1 MPSSSSSS
9 MASSDHE
16 EGPKRHAPATRTP
29 HRVGPPHAARQRLE
43 WAAWTAL
50 NLGATL
56 VTALLLRTL
65 PGEDRTLFLLYYQP
79 LIPALAMLWFW
90 TVAVWHWERRGV
102 RYAACFSPEDARHL
116 PGSAVL
122 FRAGTALSAVTTLS
136 GAVFL
141 YQLAEG
147 QRGAAALQPPL
158 MYGSLA
164 VALLWPGPGFH
175 GDTRRFLARTLTRV
189 ALPVHAVSWADFFL
203 ADVATSLSK
212 SVGDGARALCA
223 VAAGPGAAFGSGTCG
238 ESGALAPLG
247 SALPYAVRLVQCV
260 RVFRDTGARSQAFNA
275 VKYATAFPAIALAGA
290 AASVGPELWLT
301 TLRPLWVGAAALNA
315 AYSYFWDLERD
326 WEIGFFSQMDVQKT
340 ALPRPELASPAM
352 YPRAVY
358 LYLMTSNL
366 VLRLTWIYKLSDG
379 LRANALVVSFFA
391 LLEVFRRFQWMFVRV
406 EVELRKLQ
414 NQKPELG
421 SLMGH
426 DGSAALSSP
435 KPGAAT
441 PTHPFHTHEPKL

>member
-1 MPSSSSSS
+1 MRAACAINTYLPSLCRAKAPGPLLTGMVPPCAARTTSPPSRPC
-9 MASSDHE
+9 SDSVRPPPHPHIR
-16 EGPKRHAPATRTP
+16 PKRHAPATRTP

-158 MYGSLA
+158 MYSSLA

-175 GDTRRFLARTLTRV
+175 GVRAAGMGVGVFVAVCPFPPLARLLQPPPSPPHPPRRHYTPQRTR
-189 ALPVHAVSWADFFL
+189 
-203 ADVATSLSK
+203 
-212 SVGDGARALCA
+212 
-223 VAAGPGAAFGSGTCG
+223 
-238 ESGALAPLG
+238 
-247 SALPYAVRLVQCV
+247 
-260 RVFRDTGARSQAFNA
+260 
-275 VKYATAFPAIALAGA
+275 
-290 AASVGPELWLT
+290 AAS
-301 TLRPLWVGAAALNA
+301 
-315 AYSYFWDLERD
+315 
-326 WEIGFFSQMDVQKT
+326 
-340 ALPRPELASPAM
+340 SPG
-352 YPRAVY
+352 R
-358 LYLMTSNL
+358 
-366 VLRLTWIYKLSDG
+366 
-379 LRANALVVSFFA
+379 
-391 LLEVFRRFQWMFVRV
+391 
-406 EVELRKLQ
+406 
-414 NQKPELG
+414 
-421 SLMGH
+421 
-426 DGSAALSSP
+426 
-435 KPGAAT
+435 
-441 PTHPFHTHEPKL
+441 